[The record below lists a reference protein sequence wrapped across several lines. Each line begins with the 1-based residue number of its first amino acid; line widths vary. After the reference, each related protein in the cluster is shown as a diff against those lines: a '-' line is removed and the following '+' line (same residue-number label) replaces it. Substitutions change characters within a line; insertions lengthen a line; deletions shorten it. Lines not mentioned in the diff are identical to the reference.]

1 MIAQLFSAVV
11 FVAVAGIALLLH
23 DISCSKKEDH
33 LPPFV
38 YISDDELAND
48 PRNVLENALKQH
60 GSVIRI
66 PRRDRIEYIVDDI
79 YLEEVLTGYTN
90 FSFEKGALMALNM
103 GFLLYIPRFVATADH
118 LVHSEII
125 SKIHSVI
132 DKGDLPAT
140 SIQDVVPVFEEKIR
154 QFKEKVN
161 TMDPPRPVDI
171 NKLVHRTMSEAMI
184 ILFLGK
190 SYASSQN
197 VKSICRAMEEVGSL
211 SGIIN
216 NTNKL
221 ALLFPR
227 TWTFFNRPRATF
239 MMMYHFCGVG
249 TKAFMQMGGKNSAKP
264 QDEPLEE
271 SVLFKYAERFRDKQ
285 TGRIGICQRAIM
297 LCLFLPILFASVH
310 QTSVIMIFVI
320 LELAKRPEV
329 IPEINKEFLPETG
342 IDGTPQ
348 ITYATLR
355 NAERLDS
362 FIREVMRTKGDTL
375 GTMRMALRDVKL
387 GKYIVPSGAFIIPLA
402 SLSYRSKEHH
412 GPDAEEFIADRW
424 VGRGAPAT
432 MVSSG
437 YWPFGL
443 GRWACPGRVLAVS
456 EIKLFVLFLVNELTF
471 ELEGGEYEV
480 VDRLLTSTVAP
491 RGRILFSPR

>member
-1 MIAQLFSAVV
+1 MSLTIRKFYPRSQRCSALSAWFSRSLLVV

-154 QFKEKVN
+154 QFKE
-161 TMDPPRPVDI
+161 
-171 NKLVHRTMSEAMI
+171 
-184 ILFLGK
+184 K

-424 VGRGAPAT
+424 VGR
-432 MVSSG
+432 
-437 YWPFGL
+437 
-443 GRWACPGRVLAVS
+443 